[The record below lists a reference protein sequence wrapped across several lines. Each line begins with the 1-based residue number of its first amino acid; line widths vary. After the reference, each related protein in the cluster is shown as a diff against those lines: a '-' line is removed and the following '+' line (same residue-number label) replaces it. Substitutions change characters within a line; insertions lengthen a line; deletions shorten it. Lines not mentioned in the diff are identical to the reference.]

1 MDSYQA
7 VYDAVRSKIGRVDS
21 ADVLASAAREA
32 FDISYARALLQEQI
46 GMVGNEMVRPSVLY
60 RPSVAPDGNKWCALY
75 GADLVEGI
83 AGFGDTP
90 DDAMRD
96 FDQNWFKQQTPV
108 AVRMKIEAAHGQ
120 SIKGIS

>member
-32 FDISYARALLQEQI
+32 FDMSYARALLQEQI
-46 GMVGNEMVRPSVLY
+46 SMVGNEIVRPSVLY
-60 RPSVAPDGNKWCALY
+60 RPSVVPDGNKWCALY
-75 GADLVEGI
+75 GADLMEGV

-120 SIKGIS
+120 STGE